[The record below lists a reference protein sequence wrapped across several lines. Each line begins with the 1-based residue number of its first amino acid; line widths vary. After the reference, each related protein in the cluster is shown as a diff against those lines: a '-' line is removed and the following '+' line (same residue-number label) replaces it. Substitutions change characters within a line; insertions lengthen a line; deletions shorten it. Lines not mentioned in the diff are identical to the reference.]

1 MRAMRSMLLAVAA
14 TVAFLVGCGA
24 AENDPN
30 LAAAIRKTEAL
41 GSGRFDANGSVRENG
56 NATSL
61 SCNGSADYDRKRVH
75 VRCEYEGAGTL
86 EAIAIRNDLYMRGD
100 AAFGPGSTDKW
111 VKETQDL
118 GEDDALANLS
128 PQHIFSLLRD
138 ASSQTERV
146 GDEDVRGD
154 ETTRYRLTVDCE
166 AADLVCDSS
175 APVDVWI
182 ADDGTV
188 RRIAL
193 DDDDGEVRFE
203 FFDFGAEVNL
213 DAPPADQVLDP
224 DQGSSGFSFGPSGES
239 CSGAAGAPV
248 TEEQAIRILRRHGFS
263 VARDGQFCNA
273 NYDATMLSN
282 AVSGARGVLER
293 EGYMGCSV
301 MSLKPGADGKM
312 FVDVGQGGA
321 SAQLEFRNVRC
332 TLFADSASKAAKIAR
347 LQDAFDEFKRT
358 IKQ

>member
-1 MRAMRSMLLAVAA
+1 MRAMRLLLLAVAA
-14 TVAFLVGCGA
+14 TTALLVGCGA

-30 LAAAIRKTEAL
+30 LAASIRKTEAL

-56 NATSL
+56 NAVSL

-75 VRCEYEGAGTL
+75 VRCEYEGAGAF

-100 AAFGPGSTDKW
+100 AAFGSGSTDKW

-118 GEDDALANLS
+118 GEDNALANLS
-128 PQHIFSLLRD
+128 PQHIFTLLRN

-166 AADLVCDSS
+166 SADLACDSS

-193 DDDDGEVRFE
+193 EDDDGEVTFE
-203 FFDFGAEVNL
+203 FFDFGTEVAV
-213 DAPPADQVLDP
+213 DPPPADQVEDLSDAVKP
-224 DQGSSGFSFGPSGES
+224 HPCGGAEAGPISVPEAIATLKANGFDVSDEGVECFGNMAGSISNSSSGDTEPPVSCVVLLTAPSAG
-239 CSGAAGAPV
+239 GAPTFELGPV
-248 TEEQAIRILRRHGFS
+248 TDIGIKPIVEEVANIR
-263 VARDGQFCNA
+263 CW
-273 NYDATMLSN
+273 
-282 AVSGARGVLER
+282 
-293 EGYMGCSV
+293 
-301 MSLKPGADGKM
+301 
-312 FVDVGQGGA
+312 
-321 SAQLEFRNVRC
+321 
-332 TLFADSASKAAKIAR
+332 LFADAERTAARDR
-347 LQDAFDEFKRT
+347 LDAAFSEFERMAHS
-358 IKQ
+358 